1 MDHKDE
7 KFEREV
13 AFWLGDEEGAITGDE
28 LLHDLDSLFAQ
39 GPEKNEIAQAQSRLD
54 ETLRVAG
61 DTAIY
66 YDILQRTP
74 VGQVLVAVSNQGVVG
89 VEIGMSERAFIDH
102 VSSIFNEPILRSKSA
117 TSSAF
122 EQLQE
127 YFDGK
132 RKVFDLPVSLN
143 HLTPFQRRVLEAT
156 MEISFGSVST
166 YGEMARNL
174 GKHRAAR
181 AVGQALARN
190 PIPIVIPCHRVLGS
204 DGGLHGY
211 SGGEGIRTKKF
222 LLQFEGAYGQ

>member
-1 MDHKDE
+1 MDHNDE
-7 KFEREV
+7 KFESEV
-13 AFWLGDEEGAITGDE
+13 AFWLGDEEGTITGDK

-54 ETLRVAG
+54 ESLRAARE
-61 DTAIY
+61 TAIY
-66 YDILQRTP
+66 YDVLQNTP
-74 VGQVLVAVSNQGVVG
+74 VGRVLVALNQHGVVA

-127 YFDGK
+127 YFDG
-132 RKVFDLPVSLN
+132 RRTAFDLPVSLI

-156 MEISFGSVST
+156 MEISFGNVST

-204 DGGLHGY
+204 DGKLHGY

-222 LLQFEGAYGQ
+222 LLQFEGAHVS

>member
-1 MDHKDE
+1 MDRNDE
-7 KFEREV
+7 KFESEV
-13 AFWLGDEEGAITGDE
+13 AFWLGDKDGKLTGDK

-39 GPEKNEIAQAQSRLD
+39 GPEKEEIAQAQSRLD

-61 DTAIY
+61 ETAIY

-74 VGQVLVAVSNQGVVG
+74 VGQVLVAVSQHGVVA
-89 VEIGMSERAFIDH
+89 VEIGMSERVFIDH
-102 VSSIFNEPILRSKSA
+102 LSSIFNEPVIRSKGAANSVIQ
-117 TSSAF
+117 
-122 EQLQE
+122 QLRE
-127 YFDGK
+127 YFDG
-132 RKVFDLPVSLN
+132 RRTAFDLPVSLN

-222 LLQFEGAYGQ
+222 LLQFEGAHVS

>member
-1 MDHKDE
+1 MDHNDE
-7 KFEREV
+7 KFESEV
-13 AFWLGDEEGAITGDE
+13 GIWLGDEDGKLTGDK

-39 GPEKNEIAQAQSRLD
+39 GPEKNEIVQARSRLD

-61 DTAIY
+61 ETAIY

-74 VGQVLVAVSNQGVVG
+74 VGQVLVAVSKQGVVA

-102 VSSIFNEPILRSKSA
+102 LSSIFNEPILRSKSA

-122 EQLQE
+122 GQLQE
-127 YFDGK
+127 YFEGR
-132 RKVFDLPVSLN
+132 RKAFDLPVSLN

-204 DGGLHGY
+204 DGRLHGY

-222 LLQFEGAYGQ
+222 LLQLEGAYGQ

>member
-1 MDHKDE
+1 MDHNDE
-7 KFEREV
+7 KFESEV
-13 AFWLGDEEGAITGDE
+13 GIWLGDEDGKLSGDK

-54 ETLRVAG
+54 ETLRAAG
-61 DTAIY
+61 ETAIY

-74 VGQVLVAVSNQGVVG
+74 VGQVLVAVSKQGVVA

-102 VSSIFNEPILRSKSA
+102 LSSIFNEPIMRSKIA
-117 TSSAF
+117 TSSVF

-127 YFDGK
+127 YFEGR

-174 GKHRAAR
+174 GKDRAAR

-222 LLQFEGAYGQ
+222 LLQLEGAYVS